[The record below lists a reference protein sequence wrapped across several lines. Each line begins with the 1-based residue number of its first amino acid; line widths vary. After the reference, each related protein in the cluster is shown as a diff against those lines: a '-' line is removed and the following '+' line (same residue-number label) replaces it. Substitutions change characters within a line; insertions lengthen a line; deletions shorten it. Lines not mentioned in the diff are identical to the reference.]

1 MHKDIKEILYTEE
14 EIKAKCDELAKQID
28 QDYAGQEILLVGLLK
43 GSVPFMAELAKHLK
57 SDVKFDFMSVSSYSG
72 VESKTLVVRQD
83 IKEDIRG
90 KNVLIVE
97 DILDTGKTLYNVKE
111 MLEKRHAKSVKIVTL
126 LDKEEGS
133 VFDMKADYSGFK
145 IPNAFVVVPLSIWA
159 PSLTSVLIT
168 TPSAT
173 ESDSSYTTSV
183 RIPSPVSVFLA
194 SSTFM
199 PFTSGMATFS
209 ASSLVSSVVMIGPE
223 GLLPSFFFPPKIFT
237 ASTISIIQITTP
249 ATIARTVVTRS
260 ILGS

>member
-97 DILDTGKTLYNVKE
+97 DILDTGKTLYNVK
-111 MLEKRHAKSVKIVTL
+111 
-126 LDKEEGS
+126 
-133 VFDMKADYSGFK
+133 
-145 IPNAFVVVPLSIWA
+145 
-159 PSLTSVLIT
+159 
-168 TPSAT
+168 
-173 ESDSSYTTSV
+173 
-183 RIPSPVSVFLA
+183 
-194 SSTFM
+194 
-199 PFTSGMATFS
+199 
-209 ASSLVSSVVMIGPE
+209 
-223 GLLPSFFFPPKIFT
+223 
-237 ASTISIIQITTP
+237 
-249 ATIARTVVTRS
+249 
-260 ILGS
+260 

>member
-57 SDVKFDFMSVSSYSG
+57 SDVK
-72 VESKTLVVRQD
+72 SKTLVVRQD

-126 LDKEEGS
+126 LDKEEGR

-145 IPNAFVVVPLSIWA
+145 IPNAFVVGYGLDFNERYRQLP
-159 PSLTSVLIT
+159 
-168 TPSAT
+168 
-173 ESDSSYTTSV
+173 Y
-183 RIPSPVSVFLA
+183 
-194 SSTFM
+194 
-199 PFTSGMATFS
+199 
-209 ASSLVSSVVMIGPE
+209 IG
-223 GLLPSFFFPPKIFT
+223 
-237 ASTISIIQITTP
+237 
-249 ATIARTVVTRS
+249 
-260 ILGS
+260 ILKEDCYKK

>member
-28 QDYAGQEILLVGLLK
+28 QDYAGRQRQMCIRDRDYAGQEILLVGLLK

-126 LDKEEGS
+126 LDKEEGR

-145 IPNAFVVVPLSIWA
+145 IPNAFVVGYGLDFNERYRQLP
-159 PSLTSVLIT
+159 
-168 TPSAT
+168 
-173 ESDSSYTTSV
+173 Y
-183 RIPSPVSVFLA
+183 
-194 SSTFM
+194 
-199 PFTSGMATFS
+199 
-209 ASSLVSSVVMIGPE
+209 IG
-223 GLLPSFFFPPKIFT
+223 
-237 ASTISIIQITTP
+237 
-249 ATIARTVVTRS
+249 
-260 ILGS
+260 ILKEDCYKK

>member
-14 EIKAKCDELAKQID
+14 AIKAKCDELAKQID

-126 LDKEEGS
+126 LDKEEGR

-145 IPNAFVVVPLSIWA
+145 IPNAFVVGYGLDFNERYRQLP
-159 PSLTSVLIT
+159 
-168 TPSAT
+168 
-173 ESDSSYTTSV
+173 Y
-183 RIPSPVSVFLA
+183 
-194 SSTFM
+194 
-199 PFTSGMATFS
+199 
-209 ASSLVSSVVMIGPE
+209 IG
-223 GLLPSFFFPPKIFT
+223 
-237 ASTISIIQITTP
+237 
-249 ATIARTVVTRS
+249 
-260 ILGS
+260 ILKEDCYKK